1 MRRRPVGARNGPTQA
16 AAERRLKEALRDRTG
31 PPADGEI
38 TAETRLRDAAKL
50 WQAEIAESG
59 TLTLQTRE
67 IYERALDR
75 ILKAMGG
82 LLMREIDV
90 PRCDA
95 FVKAVRKN
103 HGPSAAKT
111 TRDVLSLLLGMV
123 VRHGALD
130 TNPVREIAKISTRR
144 KTRPKALSREDEAVM
159 LAKVAGDERAAEL
172 DAADL
177 IEFLDGTGMRI
188 GEALGVRAEV
198 VDLEA
203 GVLEVNATSVRLKG
217 KGTCLQLRPKT
228 EAGWRV
234 IALPPHLVEL
244 CRRRMAM
251 SWPHGDRQITVI
263 GEDDEETQRP
273 AGDVELLF
281 PGLFGGVRN
290 SSNTNRDVK
299 EVLARI
305 EAERF
310 GWGHFAHV
318 SEDRRH
324 SGGRGRAERPR
335 DRRPPRACQAQHDAG
350 CLHGTRRGFRPG
362 GRDPRQRTS
371 VNREY
376 SGTKTRKP
384 PARTGG
390 FGGSSPRKTL
400 RATWKARSAD
410 HGRPTRGGG
419 GNRTRVLR

>member
-1 MRRRPVGARNGPTQA
+1 MGRPPLPVGTAGKIRFQKLAPRRVRARVKYRDHDGEVREINRCGETQA
-16 AAERRLKEALRDRTG
+16 AAERKLKEAIRDRGG

-50 WQAEIAESG
+50 WQAEITESG

-95 FVKAVRKN
+95 FVKAVRKS

-111 TRDVLSLLLGMV
+111 TRDVLSLLLGLV

-130 TNPVREIAKISTRR
+130 TNPVREIAKISTGR

-159 LAKVAGDERAAEL
+159 LAKAAGDERAAEL

-177 IEFLDGTGMRI
+177 IEFLDGTGMRV

-251 SWPHGDRQITVI
+251 SWLYGDRQITII

-273 AGDVELLF
+273 AGGVELLF

-290 SSNTNRDVK
+290 PSNANRDVK

-305 EAERF
+305 DAERF
-310 GWGHFAHV
+310 GWV
-318 SEDRRH
+318 
-324 SGGRGRAERPR
+324 
-335 DRRPPRACQAQHDAG
+335 
-350 CLHGTRRGFRPG
+350 
-362 GRDPRQRTS
+362 TS
-371 VNREY
+371 H
-376 SGTKTRKP
+376 T
-384 PARTGG
+384 
-390 FGGSSPRKTL
+390 FRKTVATRL
-400 RATWKARSAD
+400 DEAGLSARAIAD
-410 HGRPTRGGG
+410 HLGHAKPSMTQDVYMGRNVASAEAAKALGKDGS
-419 GNRTRVLR
+419 